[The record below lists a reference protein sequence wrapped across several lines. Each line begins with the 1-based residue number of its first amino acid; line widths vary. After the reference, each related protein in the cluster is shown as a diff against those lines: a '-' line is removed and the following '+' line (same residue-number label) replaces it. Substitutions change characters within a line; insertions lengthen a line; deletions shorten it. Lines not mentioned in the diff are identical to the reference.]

1 MNKDKL
7 NKRYKALRWAQ
18 HILYWLGNAACV
30 IPMLIA
36 SVKIVPGIKTT
47 ESRLAFGGVAIFF
60 TAIVVLVLAKSI
72 IAQVANKIPPALIV
86 FITVVALL
94 IFMICLQKV
103 IDEAVAILAVG
114 AIGSFIG
121 VLSGTASTFC
131 KCSADDIEVY
141 YKKGK
146 YGDV

>member
-1 MNKDKL
+1 MDKDKL

-18 HILYWLGNAACV
+18 YIAFWLGNLACV
-30 IPMLIA
+30 IPMLVA
-36 SVKIVPGIKTT
+36 SVKIVPGIENT
-47 ESRLAFGGVAIFF
+47 EGKLAFGGVAIFF
-60 TAIVVLVLAKSI
+60 TAIVALVLAKGI
-72 IAQVANKIPPALIV
+72 IAQVANKIPPALLV
-86 FITVVALL
+86 FITVAALL

-114 AIGSFIG
+114 TVGSFAG
-121 VLSGTASTFC
+121 VLIGFASTLF
-131 KCSADDIEVY
+131 KCLADDIEVY